1 MTAADPDNF
10 AQWGP
15 IGQGLLRNCV
25 SWWYLMILR
34 GIDCRMLEYRLEVKW
49 IAKKAH
55 ATTLLCGGTFRQ
67 LLTRTT
73 EAKNDFED
81 GAWVTASYA
90 RTRVRY
96 RALSFGR
103 DLCRKSQYPMVK
115 KSSQI
120 VHARKL
126 VDIWTAGRNFTWLH
140 SGSKRSESLHS
151 RDQALQ
157 REVNF
162 GVGWKAAAPG
172 FLPAGN
178 FMLFAF
184 QEWAWMGATRKCR
197 VWM

>member
-1 MTAADPDNF
+1 MQKRLMPPPFCAVGHSDS
-10 AQWGP
+10 
-15 IGQGLLRNCV
+15 
-25 SWWYLMILR
+25 SWPGR
-34 GIDCRMLEYRLEVKW
+34 PK
-49 IAKKAH
+49 
-55 ATTLLCGGTFRQ
+55 Q
-67 LLTRTT
+67 
-73 EAKNDFED
+73 NDFED

-103 DLCRKSQYPMVK
+103 DLCRKSQYPMVN

-178 FMLFAF
+178 FMAF
-184 QEWAWMGATRKCR
+184 CLAPGMGMNGRHQK
-197 VWM
+197 M